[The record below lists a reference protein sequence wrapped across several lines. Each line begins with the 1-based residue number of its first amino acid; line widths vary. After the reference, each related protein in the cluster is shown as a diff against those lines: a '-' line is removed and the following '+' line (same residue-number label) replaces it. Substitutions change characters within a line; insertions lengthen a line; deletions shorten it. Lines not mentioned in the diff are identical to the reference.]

1 MVIIMDDEMAQKT
14 LFRTVVGDSPTS
26 RVMELLITGREFDY
40 SLSDI
45 ARNSSI
51 GWTSLHRIWD
61 SLEKNKIVVHT
72 RNIGKAK
79 MYKLNMENRIAK
91 ELVRLYDT
99 ILLKENKKFLKKKI
113 VAQKVSN

>member
-1 MVIIMDDEMAQKT
+1 MEEMAQKT

-26 RVMELLITGREFDY
+26 RVMELLITGRGLDY

-45 ARNSSI
+45 ARNSNV

-72 RNIGKAK
+72 RVIGKAK
-79 MYKLNMENRIAK
+79 LYKLNMENNIAK
-91 ELVRLYDT
+91 GLVKLYDT
-99 ILLKENKKFLKKKI
+99 ILLKENKKVLKKKI
-113 VAQKVSN
+113 RVNV